1 MVRRVSGG
9 RVVVVGG
16 GPTGLGALRE
26 LVRLGHTDV
35 VLLEAASMPG
45 GLAASITDP
54 QGFTWDRG
62 GHVVFSHY
70 GEFDQLLLDTM
81 GDDVEHHDRSSFVYL
96 DGTWVPYPF
105 QNNLHRLPP
114 EARERALIGLV
125 EAQHAPRATADIGSD
140 TDATGDTGTGPDF
153 DTWMESM
160 FGPGV
165 CEMFMRPYNAKVWA
179 WPAHLMSAQWIAE
192 RVASVDWRQAVRN
205 VVHGRDDVAW
215 GPNNQFAFPSMGGT
229 GEIYRRA
236 ARTVEHLVRYDSVVT
251 RVDVEAHELELADGS
266 REPFDTL
273 VWTGALDLLVGAIP
287 QAPDTVR
294 EAATRLAHNSVTI
307 VGLGY
312 EQPLTDDRSWMYFP
326 DDDVPFYRATNMAKY
341 AAAMVPGGRTDRYSS
356 WMTEVASSPHRPLQQ
371 DGLVDRVD
379 AALRRVGLV
388 AADAPLAT
396 VHIDQI
402 ERGYPVPTLGRD
414 AALRTIQ
421 PWLAAH
427 DVYSRGRFGAWK
439 YELGNMDHS
448 VKQGIDIARRI
459 MDGTPEEAWSL

>member
-16 GPTGLGALRE
+16 GPTGLASLRE

-35 VLLEAASMPG
+35 VLLEAASFPG
-45 GLAASITDP
+45 GLAASFTDP

-81 GDDVEHHDRSSFVYL
+81 GSEVELHDRSSFVYL

-114 EARERALIGLV
+114 DARERALIGLV
-125 EAQHAPRATADIGSD
+125 EAQLTPRPDRD
-140 TDATGDTGTGPDF
+140 HEPDF

-165 CEMFMRPYNAKVWA
+165 CDMFMRPYNAKVWA
-179 WPAHLMSAQWIAE
+179 WPAHLMSARWIAE
-192 RVASVDWRQAVRN
+192 RVAAVDWRQAVRN
-205 VVHGRDDVAW
+205 VVHDEDDLAW
-215 GPNNQFAFPSMGGT
+215 GPNNRFAFPASGGT

-236 ARTVEHLVRYDSVVT
+236 ARPVEHLVRYDAEVAV
-251 RVDVEAHELELADGS
+251 VDVTAHEVHLTDGS
-266 REPFDTL
+266 CERYDEL
-273 VWTGALDLLVGAIP
+273 VWTGALDLLVAAI
-287 QAPDTVR
+287 R
-294 EAATRLAHNSVTI
+294 EAPRSVRDAATHLAHNSVTI

-326 DDDVPFYRATNMAKY
+326 GADIPFYRATNMAKY
-341 AAAMVPGGRTDRYSS
+341 AAANVPDSRTDIYSS
-356 WMTEVASSPHRPLQQ
+356 WMTEVASSPHRPLQHE
-371 DGLVDRVD
+371 DLVDRVD

-388 AADAPLAT
+388 DPDASRVT
-396 VHIDQI
+396 VHVDHID
-402 ERGYPVPTLGRD
+402 RGYPVPTLDRD
-414 AALRTIQ
+414 AALATIQ
-421 PWLAAH
+421 PWLAEH

-448 VKQGIDIARRI
+448 VKQGIDIARFI
-459 MDGTPEEAWSL
+459 VDGTPEEAWS